1 MNEGSKGHGFFA
13 ELKRRE
19 VFSSAAYYFAIAW
32 GTIEI
37 LEWVLERWQVVPPQW
52 LMPLLATA
60 LVIGFP
66 VTMFLAWMFDLDKT
80 GIHRTPA
87 TGRKGGVS
95 ILLALILMIG
105 GTGGLYYLIGS
116 PETREIVLPPTI
128 RPKLAVL
135 PFEAFSPDPEKAEF
149 ADAIHYELLNNLAR
163 LNSLMVISRQSV
175 MEYRDSS
182 KSLPE
187 IALELGVDALMTGA
201 VQRAGNRIRINL
213 SLRDGKNDAQVWSED
228 FDFKF
233 TPENYF
239 EIQADI
245 AETVVEKFQLALG
258 EADRIR
264 ISTAPTD
271 ALTAYD
277 AYLLGRLKSASRKI
291 EDLEEAG
298 ELFQEA
304 IRVDTNYALAYV
316 GLADNY
322 YSLRA
327 LGSLPFEEAVAL
339 AEPLL
344 GKALSLDDKLGE
356 AYTSLG
362 KLRTRQGRLDE
373 AGAAFRRALELSP
386 NYPSL
391 YANYGGFLYS
401 YRHLPIEAEVVLQKA
416 LELNPRSASGHVTF
430 TFLLEDMGRLEEA
443 RQHALKALEL
453 QPDNVVAHWLLGMI
467 ETFGFG
473 NYGLGMQY
481 FEKAAEL
488 DPNSPWSTGFL
499 AGAALDLLDVPAAEK
514 WVKASWERAPN
525 NNYMSCGA
533 RLMLAQ
539 YQDRVE
545 QELPCLRQMLQEDAR
560 DDFALYILR
569 DLDLRVGRYSE
580 ALNRYQNFSP
590 ELLDQQGPTVS
601 KNNYRKA
608 IDLSLVLS
616 LNDQA
621 DLADELLLLAMDV
634 IRNRPRLST
643 GGYGWADIEVLALQ
657 GKKKEALTAM
667 RIAIDEGMRG
677 GWWEL
682 QKRLNL
688 QSLWEEPEFKAM
700 LAELEADMNARR
712 ESIKADSSPGEL

>member
-1 MNEGSKGHGFFA
+1 MNEGTKGHGFFA

-37 LEWVLERWQVVPPQW
+37 MEWVLERWQIVPPQW

-66 VTMFLAWMFDLDKT
+66 VTMFLAWVFDLDKA

-87 TGRKGGVS
+87 TGKKGGIT
-95 ILLALILMIG
+95 ILLALILMFG

-116 PETREIVLPPTI
+116 PETPDSVLPPSV

-213 SLRDGKNDAQVWSED
+213 SLRDGKNDAQVWNDD
-228 FDFKF
+228 FDFEF
-233 TPENYF
+233 TPETYF
-239 EIQADI
+239 EIQEEI

-258 EADRIR
+258 ESDRIR
-264 ISTAPTD
+264 ISTAPTN

-277 AYLLGRLKSASRKI
+277 AYLLGRLKTASGKV
-291 EDLEEAG
+291 EDIEEAG
-298 ELFQEA
+298 ELFKEA
-304 IRVDTNYALAYV
+304 IRVDPNYALAYV
-316 GLADNY
+316 GLAETY
-322 YSLRA
+322 YGLRA

-344 GKALSLDDKLGE
+344 GKALSLDDKLGD

-362 KLRTRQGRLDE
+362 RLRMRQGRLDE

-386 NYPSL
+386 NLPGL
-391 YANYGGFLYS
+391 YSAYGAFLYS
-401 YRHLPIEAEVVLQKA
+401 YRHLPVEAEVVLRKA
-416 LELNPRSASGHVTF
+416 LELNPRSASGHLTF
-430 TFLLEDMGRLEEA
+430 VFVMEDMGRLEEA
-443 RQHALKALEL
+443 RQHALKTIEL
-453 QPDNVVAHWLLGMI
+453 QPDHVMAHWMLGLI
-467 ETFGFG
+467 ENAGFG
-473 NYGLGMQY
+473 NYGRGMQY
-481 FEKAAEL
+481 FETAAEL
-488 DPNSPWSTGFL
+488 DPRSPWSTAFL
-499 AGAALDLLDVPAAEK
+499 TFAALDLLDLPAAEK
-514 WVKASWERAPN
+514 WAQTSWERAPN
-525 NNYMSCGA
+525 VYMSCFA
-533 RLMLAQ
+533 RVMLAQ
-539 YQDRVE
+539 YQSRVE
-545 QELPCLRQMLQEDAR
+545 QELPCMQQMLREDAR
-560 DDFALYILR
+560 DFFALRNLR

-580 ALNRYQNFSP
+580 ALERYRNFST
-590 ELLDQQGPTVS
+590 ELFDSQGPTVS
-601 KNNYRKA
+601 KNNYVKA
-608 IDLSLVLS
+608 IDLALVLS
-616 LNDQA
+616 KNDQA
-621 DLADELLLLAMDV
+621 DLADKLLREALEV
-634 IRNRPRLST
+634 IRGLPRLST
-643 GGYGWADIEVLALQ
+643 GGYAWADVEVLALQ
-657 GKKKEALTAM
+657 GRNEEALSAM
-667 RIAIDEGMRG
+667 RNAIDEGLRV

-682 QKRLNL
+682 QKNLNL
-688 QSLWEEPEFKAM
+688 QSLWDEPGFKDM
-700 LAELEADMNARR
+700 LAELEADMIERR
-712 ESIKADSSPGEL
+712 EFIKADSSPGE